1 MRIEI
6 GRLTLS
12 FTGLPG
18 QGAPVVPAG
27 AVARKDSAA
36 AAPGTRQP
44 YGRAGLEA
52 EALANEKLV
61 QAGRMATVAVN
72 GRGPMLQ
79 RRGAAGGEPPTI
91 AERIAAYLTT
101 QAGGDLRVR
110 LPVMSTAELTE
121 LVRKS
126 VSGADLLRD
135 SALQKIIDDWRAAR
149 TPSLTPPGRG
159 AASPAGGL
167 PGVGPP
173 PAGPSPLGGRL
184 GDFGRLLSRIP
195 TSVALGDPRAV
206 ELTAGRSGLQ
216 LSHERPGLK
225 LSAGIGWD
233 RVLGAEA
240 AAGDLKFTAAA
251 DVLGGE
257 GQKLTFG
264 LQYGP
269 DAPALATLPRT
280 FQPAGQAA
288 GHALVNLPR
297 FASYLREGGVDEL
310 KAIPDAAEQVRRIA
324 GERDRKIPVTF
335 GLSAEVNR
343 GPQGPPGVSVLGN
356 LTFAWDVLKK
366 AQAGADP
373 ASPQSVA
380 IPRDGGKPLG
390 AAVAKRLEGFFGR
403 RLPDVRLHTGPAAAS
418 AATQLG
424 AEAFTIGRDIY
435 FGAGKYNPDS
445 QQGLGLLGHELTH
458 VLQQNGDQRNKVQRA
473 GGGDTGLL
481 ESQARGAAKAI
492 VSASNGA
499 RNGTLSIGE
508 YRPSYRSADGQA
520 LTDAE
525 QAMLANIAARGR
537 EVCEQILRAE
547 HPSVLGADRALPR
560 LRMKLEVHLDGL
572 SPERAAHA
580 WGRKMAET
588 IVSAIQAIE
597 AEHSLA
603 SAPAG
608 APQLSPNGQAPAAPA
623 VVMAAPAAPATPAT
637 PGAAAPPAGPGVA
650 PAVATP
656 GARPV
661 DPPEVLNAL
670 KAEAKADALKIKELL
685 HSGLKDAPMWEM
697 GKRMVEGKKAA
708 WDIIM
713 KWAAKPLDAG
723 YQGRGG
729 YMTPFDFFVSAL
741 QTQTFTVEEWFVEQW
756 TNAFEI
762 ICERMG
768 DANVAMF
775 KMWVQT
781 RSRLF
786 KDEKPRGLVH
796 FDAAGV
802 VLEAGEVALE
812 LGAATL
818 TGGGSLVAKIVHW
831 LAFKLP
837 KLIDQAKA
845 VYHFVDKI
853 RGLDFDDVKKFF
865 NAVGLGRILAGA
877 LFGKAAALPT
887 AGAGEEEAKDQEA
900 GSSSEAGGFI
910 ALLREVMTVIN
921 AVKRSYNKVA
931 ETVNAVVASL
941 DITKAKWFEPFSMAY
956 AGVVHAV
963 KAMSNPGATL
973 HHASQ
978 TLREIV
984 GGFFKTLKDKI
995 AEVASDVKGYLKL
1008 VGNGPKLIAELADKA
1023 VEMVVNFLI
1032 KHNPSAAIKAAF
1044 RVIEEAADQPIVQ
1057 LLRNK
1062 VPYGDEIFKKI
1073 SESDIV
1079 RRLLRPLEKPVSAV
1093 SEMTEAAAGEATR
1106 LVTKVEQEALGVV
1119 ADGVTMVS
1127 ELAGVKAPQAAASET
1142 AADAAAPA
1150 NAAAAG
1156 GGGGASTF
1164 LGALKQGV
1172 HASLLELGTASLIR
1186 HGKQL
1191 GKAAVEKGKELGKAA
1206 VEKGTAAAKGLAARL
1221 FGPKIPFKVGRE
1233 EHELWVEER
1242 RNDAVVL
1249 VKSEEV
1255 ELDAKIASFDS
1266 AIAAMPDSPR
1276 KLTAVAD
1283 VGGLRTSYRALKDS
1297 WATARENVPEVPL
1310 TRPEPLAPG
1319 VTVRSKRDIGRV
1331 ERRIAREKRRIVDEL
1346 KRLLLLHGP
1355 AAGDFVL
1362 DLNTVGV
1369 SAQARNRAGGALSL
1383 NYMVGRIKGIDRR
1396 TGWRPVYEG
1405 IEREDDEGLINLGSE
1420 YGLQEY
1426 VRYHMHGP
1434 GLGQEHYPIPLAPT
1448 AANEFANHHVEGFMR
1463 TRRNAGATVAFK
1475 MTYGTYSGAELRA
1488 FVESMLR
1495 SGNTDI
1501 ISRLALDQGRI
1512 ETFLKSV
1519 TYEIR
1524 VSENRMISFYQA
1536 TIAMN
1541 PPVMGQ
1547 ITNVMT
1553 AAPSLTR
1560 QARANA

>member
-12 FTGLPG
+12 FTGLQG

-27 AVARKDSAA
+27 AVARKDSVA
-36 AAPGTRQP
+36 AAPGTRQT
-44 YGRAGLEA
+44 YGRPGLEA

-61 QAGRMATVAVN
+61 QAGRMATVTMS

-91 AERIAAYLTT
+91 ADRIAAYLTT

-126 VSGADLLRD
+126 VSGAELLRD

-149 TPSLTPPGRG
+149 TPSFTPQGPG
-159 AASPAGGL
+159 ATSPAGGL
-167 PGVGPP
+167 PGIGPP

-269 DAPALATLPRT
+269 DAPDLAALPRT

-324 GERDRKIPVTF
+324 GERDRKIPITF

-356 LTFAWDVLKK
+356 VTFAWDVLKK

-390 AAVAKRLEGFFGR
+390 AAVAKRLEGFFGQ
-403 RLPDVRLHTGPAAAS
+403 RLPDVRLHAGPAAA
-418 AATQLG
+418 AAAGQLG

-435 FGAGKYNPDS
+435 FGAGKYSPDS

-481 ESQARGAAKAI
+481 ESQAKRTAKAI
-492 VSASNGA
+492 ASASNGA
-499 RNGTLSIGE
+499 RNGALSIGE

-520 LTDAE
+520 LIDAE
-525 QAMLANIAARGR
+525 QATLESIAARGR

-547 HPSVLGADRALPR
+547 HPSVLAADRALPR
-560 LRMKLEVHLDGL
+560 LRMRLDVDLDGL
-572 SPERAAHA
+572 SPERTAHA

-588 IVSAIQAIE
+588 IVSALQA
-597 AEHSLA
+597 AESPGSLA
-603 SAPAG
+603 SAPSG

-623 VVMAAPAAPATPAT
+623 AVVTAAPAVPAAPAAPGAAVPPAV
-637 PGAAAPPAGPGVA
+637 PGAPGI
-650 PAVATP
+650 ATP

-670 KAEAKADALKIKELL
+670 KSEAKADALRIKQLL
-685 HSGLKDAPMWEM
+685 HSNLEDAPIWEM
-697 GKRMVEGKKAA
+697 GKRIQEGKKAA
-708 WDIIM
+708 WDIIA
-713 KWAAKPLDAG
+713 KWGAKPRDAG

-729 YMTPFDFFVSAL
+729 YMTPFDFFVAAL
-741 QTQTFTVEEWFVEQW
+741 QSQTFTVSEWGVDQW
-756 TNAFEI
+756 TNAFEL
-762 ICERMG
+762 ICERLG
-768 DANVAMF
+768 DANVAIF

-781 RSRLF
+781 QGRLF
-786 KDEKPRGLVH
+786 KDEKPRGMVH
-796 FDAAGV
+796 FDVGQ
-802 VLEAGEVALE
+802 VLVEAGEVYVE
-812 LGAATL
+812 LGAAAL
-818 TGGGSLVAKIVHW
+818 TGGGSIVAKIVKW
-831 LAFKLP
+831 LAIDLP
-837 KLIDQAKA
+837 KLLDQAKA

-865 NAVGLGRILAGA
+865 NPVGLGRILAGA
-877 LFGKAAALPT
+877 LFGKASALPT
-887 AGAGEEEAKDQEA
+887 AGAGEDEAKDKEA
-900 GSSSEAGGFI
+900 GSSSEAGGLI
-910 ALLREVMTVIN
+910 ALLRKVMTVVN

-931 ETVNAVVASL
+931 ETVNTVVASL
-941 DITKAKWFEPFSMAY
+941 DITKSKWFEPFSMAY
-956 AGVVHAV
+956 AGIVHAV
-963 KAMSNPGATL
+963 KALGNPGATL
-973 HHASQ
+973 QQASQ

-984 GGFFKTLKDKI
+984 GGFFQKLKEKI
-995 AEVASDVKGYLKL
+995 AEVASDVKGHLDF
-1008 VGNGPKLIAELADKA
+1008 VGKGGKLIAALADKA

-1032 KHNPSAAIKAAF
+1032 KHNPSATIKTAF
-1044 RVIEEAADQPIVQ
+1044 RVIEAAANQPIVE
-1057 LLRNK
+1057 LLRK
-1062 VPYGDEIFKKI
+1062 EVPYGDEIFKKI
-1073 SESDIV
+1073 SESSVV
-1079 RRLLRPLEKPVSAV
+1079 RGLLKPLEKPVSVV
-1093 SEMTEAAAGEATR
+1093 SEMTETAASEATQ

-1119 ADGVTMVS
+1119 ADGATMVS
-1127 ELAGVKAPQAAASET
+1127 ELAGVKTPQVGTSET
-1142 AADAAAPA
+1142 AAAPA
-1150 NAAAAG
+1150 NVAAAG

-1164 LGALKQGV
+1164 LGALKTGI

-1206 VEKGTAAAKGLAARL
+1206 VEKGTAAAKGLAAKVKGIL
-1221 FGPKIPFKVGRE
+1221 LGKKVPFDVRGE
-1233 EHELWVEER
+1233 PHELWVEDRSGQVGVFVASSEETWIDPKVLEACIEQLRRLQGADATRAKEAIKLLDRLIKLNASVPRNTENTGEVAKIEKRMVKVIQDVQTYRSGALER
-1242 RNDAVVL
+1242 PLNRAFRWIEA
-1249 VKSEEV
+1249 KSENDEPIGTFLV
-1255 ELDAKIASFDS
+1255 LGRRGEKITIRPKED
-1266 AIAAMPDSPR
+1266 M
-1276 KLTAVAD
+1276 
-1283 VGGLRTSYRALKDS
+1283 
-1297 WATARENVPEVPL
+1297 ATAL
-1310 TRPEPLAPG
+1310 TFPAKMSP
-1319 VTVRSKRDIGRV
+1319 VRMRDIMV
-1331 ERRIAREKRRIVDEL
+1331 EDYGMTEAEANEVIRQVTGGG
-1346 KRLLLLHGP
+1346 RLLLSYAHNEVPGKIAPETYLDQKFGERKIPFAAVDEPVRAEHRQRLHYIGEEVSILSEWAIVYLERHP
-1355 AAGDFVL
+1355 GQFVQGHNKAAMFTEYVYEAGEAEIVPLGIIRTNEDGVVVAIRRVHS
-1362 DLNTVGV
+1362 TVEGGV
-1369 SAQARNRAGGALSL
+1369 AGLVK
-1383 NYMVGRIKGIDRR
+1383 MMEDRR
-1396 TGWRPVYEG
+1396 WTVKLDASPG
-1405 IEREDDEGLINLGSE
+1405 GS
-1420 YGLQEY
+1420 
-1426 VRYHMHGP
+1426 
-1434 GLGQEHYPIPLAPT
+1434 
-1448 AANEFANHHVEGFMR
+1448 
-1463 TRRNAGATVAFK
+1463 
-1475 MTYGTYSGAELRA
+1475 
-1488 FVESMLR
+1488 
-1495 SGNTDI
+1495 
-1501 ISRLALDQGRI
+1501 
-1512 ETFLKSV
+1512 
-1519 TYEIR
+1519 
-1524 VSENRMISFYQA
+1524 
-1536 TIAMN
+1536 
-1541 PPVMGQ
+1541 
-1547 ITNVMT
+1547 
-1553 AAPSLTR
+1553 
-1560 QARANA
+1560 